1 MLGAHAVK
9 TWSSTQAGVSL
20 SSGEAEFYGVLK
32 GAGIGLG
39 FQSLLADLGVDL
51 PLRVWTDSSAAVGI
65 CARQGLGKL
74 RHLATHLLWIQQA
87 VRSRRFEL
95 RKVAGE
101 QNPADLFTKHMVTRE
116 KLAGLVKMLGCQ
128 YRGGRA
134 ESAPM
139 TRTTSTGKA
148 TIAEA
153 DAGSLEINAVM
164 PHLAY
169 GAEELDS
176 LHPPMD
182 VHREVEPYEE
192 DRWDTWD
199 GIAERGNEII
209 QEVLGKM
216 AREGRRRC
224 EDTVPGKQLATTST
238 TTTTTTTNNNP
249 NNNDSNNTNNASV
262 ALLDNDAME
271 GVAARDAV

>member
-1 MLGAHAVK
+1 MKRMTRFLGGLPRLVFTYPWQTVDAVDVYVDTDWAGCPRTRRSTSGGCVMLGAHAVK
-9 TWSSTQAGVSL
+9 TWASTQTGVSL

-32 GAGIGLG
+32 GSGIGLG
-39 FQSLLADLGVDL
+39 FQSLLPDLGVDL
-51 PLRVWTDSSAAVGI
+51 PLRVWTDSSAAIGI

-95 RKVAGE
+95 RKVPGE

-139 TRTTSTGKA
+139 MRTTSTGKA

-153 DAGSLEINAVM
+153 DTGSLEVHAVM
-164 PHLAY
+164 PHLEYDANT
-169 GAEELDS
+169 LDEV
-176 LHPPMD
+176 HPPMD
-182 VHREVEPYEE
+182 VHRDVEADHE

-209 QEVLGKM
+209 QEVLDKM
-216 AREGRRRC
+216 SREGR
-224 EDTVPGKQLATTST
+224 
-238 TTTTTTTNNNP
+238 
-249 NNNDSNNTNNASV
+249 
-262 ALLDNDAME
+262 
-271 GVAARDAV
+271 